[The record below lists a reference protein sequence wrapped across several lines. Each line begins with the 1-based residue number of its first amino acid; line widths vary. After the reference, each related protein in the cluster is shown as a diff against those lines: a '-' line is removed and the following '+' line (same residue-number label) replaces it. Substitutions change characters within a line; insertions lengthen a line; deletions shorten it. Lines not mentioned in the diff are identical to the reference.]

1 MVNPIPKEHN
11 VRTFC
16 RITHPYPFNYFAF
29 RMILGKMKNVTRS
42 IVQIKLKKKKSQK
55 SREIPFTGKSDEMK
69 CRPIVVMVASLRNN
83 DDNNN
88 RERHLQLTQK

>member
-1 MVNPIPKEHN
+1 LSYNPSLSFQLFCISDDIRENEKRNPIH
-11 VRTFC
+11 
-16 RITHPYPFNYFAF
+16 
-29 RMILGKMKNVTRS
+29 